1 VGLAPT
7 GKRRLFTAHAETGR
21 SPRHYRADKIA
32 PDPNPT
38 VEESATQSAM
48 PVVNR
53 RRQDPLRSTSF
64 IVSRFFMRSYS
75 LVVSRLKLTG

>member
-1 VGLAPT
+1 
-7 GKRRLFTAHAETGR
+7 
-21 SPRHYRADKIA
+21 
-32 PDPNPT
+32 
-38 VEESATQSAM
+38 M